1 MIRPFSGECLGSLA
15 RRARSFAGWAQGAC
29 HAGLCLAGWLL
40 VTLCCT
46 GAAWLA
52 LFVCLGQFSF
62 GGTVLHLDNFASRYL
77 AADLVRQAH
86 ITDVFWRAS
95 VLIFLVIAVLR
106 RGSLQTIFP
115 PRGPSLQKEPS
126 HG

>member
-1 MIRPFSGECLGSLA
+1 MIRLRGGERLGPLT
-15 RRARSFAGWAQGAC
+15 RRARSIARRAQGAC
-29 HAGLCLAGWLL
+29 HAGLCLTGWLL

-52 LFVCLGQFSF
+52 LFTFLGQFSF
-62 GGTVLHLDNFASRYL
+62 SGTVLQLDNFASRYL

-106 RGSLQTIFP
+106 RGSLPTIFP
-115 PRGPSLQKEPS
+115 TRRPSLQREPS